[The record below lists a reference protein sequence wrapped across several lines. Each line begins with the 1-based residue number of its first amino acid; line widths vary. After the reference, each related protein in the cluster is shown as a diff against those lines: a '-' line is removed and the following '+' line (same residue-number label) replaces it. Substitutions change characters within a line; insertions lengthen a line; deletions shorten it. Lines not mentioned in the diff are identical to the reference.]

1 MYCRI
6 KTIDLLF
13 FLTSLKHFRFLFR
26 FITNSYMGVGKIFP
40 MEANSGFCG
49 SSSGEISFYQLEKK
63 RNTFLVKR

>member
-49 SSSGEISFYQLEKK
+49 EQQW
-63 RNTFLVKR
+63 